1 MSTALLLVNVVLGV
15 LVLLLAF
22 LVLGTLRA
30 LGLLTWR
37 VEQLETITPSR
48 LGRDGIRVGKKAP
61 HFTLPSAAAGEAS
74 LRDFAGRKVLLVF
87 TQSGCGPCRQ
97 IIPELNRVHDKG
109 ECDVVVVNNGAPEE
123 TRQWAAEVKAR
134 FQVLA
139 QEKYSLSK
147 RYEVFATPFAFLIDE
162 QGIVTS
168 KGIVGTRQYLHYV
181 LTGAGSHAKYQ
192 LPESERDP
200 GEKNQNVEILP
211 SQSSTE
217 VIDV

>member
-1 MSTALLLVNVVLGV
+1 MSTALLLVNIVLGV
-15 LVLLLAF
+15 LVPLLAF

-48 LGRDGIRVGKKAP
+48 LGRDGIKVGKKAP
-61 HFTLPSAAAGEAS
+61 DFTLPSAADGEAS

-97 IIPELNRVHDKG
+97 MIPELNRVHDKG
-109 ECDVVVVNNGAPEE
+109 EYDVVVVNNGPEE

-134 FQVLA
+134 FRSWRRRVQPV
-139 QEKYSLSK
+139 E
-147 RYEVFATPFAFLIDE
+147 RYRSSPRRSPSSS
-162 QGIVTS
+162 TS
-168 KGIVGTRQYLHYV
+168 RNRHVQGIVGTRQYLHYV
-181 LTGAGSHAKYQ
+181 LTGAGSHAKNRH
-192 LPESERDP
+192 PESERDP
-200 GEKNQNVEILP
+200 GEQNQNVEILP
-211 SQSSTE
+211 SHSSKE